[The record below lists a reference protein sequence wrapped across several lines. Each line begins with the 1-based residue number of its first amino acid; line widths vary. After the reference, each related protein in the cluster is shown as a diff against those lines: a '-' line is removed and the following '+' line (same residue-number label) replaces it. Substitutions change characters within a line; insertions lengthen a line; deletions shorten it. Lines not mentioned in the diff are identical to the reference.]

1 MIFWVHREFFW
12 SKIFAVSKNMKEE
25 RGNLFIWILIHKVA
39 QKNVQIPKQ
48 TEKEL
53 LSSSVP
59 PYEKRFLTIQLNVIL
74 PLLLE
79 KEFKKVFIISNVKS
93 IELFHKKKCVIIK
106 LFQQVWRYQFIRFQP
121 VVAFAQCLFQAFSM
135 HHGKG
140 TGSLVRVI

>member
-1 MIFWVHREFFW
+1 
-12 SKIFAVSKNMKEE
+12 MKEE

-93 IELFHKKKCVIIK
+93 IELFHKKSV
-106 LFQQVWRYQFIRFQP
+106 
-121 VVAFAQCLFQAFSM
+121 
-135 HHGKG
+135 
-140 TGSLVRVI
+140 